1 MHRIFVRPHVRES
14 GDPIDGLSC
23 LREQDFNSGLD
34 VFRANLIERNL
45 EADFEKRVWGF
56 GQTLF

>member
-1 MHRIFVRPHVRES
+1 
-14 GDPIDGLSC
+14 
-23 LREQDFNSGLD
+23 